1 MAAITTA
8 AIGAGTAIYAAKKQ
22 GDAAKEANKIAKEG
36 TEAADPLKQYRPEYA
51 QKLDALIKD
60 PSSIQDTAEYKAR
73 QQAVARQLAAQGY
86 TGSGNA
92 LIEAADA
99 GGQSYQQAFQNLY
112 TLAGGTPGGGYD
124 TAAQASL
131 AGSDMKANAIAGVAN
146 NLTNLGATIGASGKF
161 NKAATANT
169 VESNVNTLNKASSG
183 TKSFSKTGG

>member
-22 GDAAKEANKIAKEG
+22 SDAAKDANKIAKEG
-36 TEAADPLKQYRPEYA
+36 IAASDPLKDFRPEYA

-60 PSSIQDTAEYKAR
+60 PSSITDTAEYKAR

-99 GGQSYQQAFQNLY
+99 AGQSYQQAFQNLY
-112 TLAGGTPGGGYD
+112 GLASGQMGGGYD
-124 TAAQASL
+124 TATQASL
-131 AGSDMKANAIAGVAN
+131 AGSDSKANAIAGVAN
-146 NLTNLGATIGASGKF
+146 NLTNLGATIGGKF
-161 NKAATANT
+161 NKPATGNT
-169 VESNVNTLNKASSG
+169 VQSTGENLTKISSG
-183 TKSFSKTGG
+183 TKSFSKTGS